1 MSKLTFKTAEVRPL
15 FDHAK
20 AASEHRP
27 TYGQDPIPSLHLVG
41 DQGVY
46 LMSSGIPML
55 AKEKDKGEGS
65 QVAYA
70 EGTDPNDGGFE
81 WYENKRA
88 LYGGDDGVDAVPL
101 HMFEQAMA
109 RDSETFTITLTARSI
124 RVH

>member
-15 FDHAK
+15 LDHAK

-27 TYGQDPIPSLHLVG
+27 TYGQDPIPSLLLVG

-55 AKEKDKGEGS
+55 AKEKGEGS

-70 EGTDPNDGGFE
+70 EGTDPNGGDDD
-81 WYENKRA
+81 WYDNKRA
-88 LYGGDDGVDAVPL
+88 LYGGDDGVDAIPL

-109 RDSETFTITLTARSI
+109 RDKETFTVTLTARSI

>member
-20 AASEHRP
+20 AASKHRP
-27 TYGQDPIPSLHLVG
+27 TYGQEPIPSLHLVG

-46 LMSSGIPML
+46 LMSSGIPPI
-55 AKEKDKGEGS
+55 AEDKDNRIH

-101 HMFEQAMA
+101 HMFEKAMA